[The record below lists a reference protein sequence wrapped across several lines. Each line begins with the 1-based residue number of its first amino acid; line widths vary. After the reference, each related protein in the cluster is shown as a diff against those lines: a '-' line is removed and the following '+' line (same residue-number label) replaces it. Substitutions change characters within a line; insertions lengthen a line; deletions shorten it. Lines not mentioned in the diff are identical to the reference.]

1 MFTGI
6 VQELGSIVFAQSGK
20 LEITADKVLK
30 GVELG
35 GSIAVNGAC
44 LTVTRFGKKSFLV
57 DITPETVKRTNLG
70 NLSAGDKVNLERPL
84 AIGGELGGHLV
95 QGHVDATGT
104 IAEITRDGTA
114 LVVKLEAP
122 PKVMQYVVEK
132 GFIAIDGVS
141 LTVVDIGDRYFRVSI
156 TIGFI
161 QCNLCKIANE
171 NATIILVYT
180 YPLYKITKPTKAIT
194 IRCWTRCNYNRTSIA
209 LLY

>member
-6 VQELGSIVFAQSGK
+6 VQELGSIVSAQSGK
-20 LEITADKVLK
+20 LEVAADKVLE

-35 GSIAVNGAC
+35 GSIAVNGSC
-44 LTVTRFGKKSFLV
+44 LTVTRFEKKSFSV

-114 LVVKLEAP
+114 LIVKLEAP
-122 PKVMQYVVEK
+122 PEVMQYIVEK

-141 LTVVDIGDRYFRVSI
+141 LTIVDVSDRYFIVSVI
-156 TIGFI
+156 DYTGKNTTSGFYKVGDMVNLEVDIIAKYTEKFIQAQSKGVTTDLLKEHGFI
-161 QCNLCKIANE
+161 
-171 NATIILVYT
+171 
-180 YPLYKITKPTKAIT
+180 
-194 IRCWTRCNYNRTSIA
+194 
-209 LLY
+209 